1 MDFFL
6 NRALEELLIFSNDG
20 YYIRDIFVIQSQ
32 RKAKFHGIFMKRS
45 VKNYPQHPRKIQI
58 YYFNFC
64 FIFYE

>member
-1 MDFFL
+1 
-6 NRALEELLIFSNDG
+6 
-20 YYIRDIFVIQSQ
+20 
-32 RKAKFHGIFMKRS
+32 